1 MENIVTI
8 TSGIIELEKKI
19 IDEKNVFVKK
29 LLVDKLLF
37 EIRNVNNKVNDYEYT
52 LQNEI
57 HKCCTHSFDNYF
69 EKNEKTKTKCK
80 ICGYVLI

>member
-1 MENIVTI
+1 MLLILFLLRMFPHYI
-8 TSGIIELEKKI
+8 Q
-19 IDEKNVFVKK
+19 KNV
-29 LLVDKLLF
+29 L
-37 EIRNVNNKVNDYEYT
+37 RNVNNKVSDYEFN